1 MKKIKVIIGALLL
14 TVAPS
19 CTILKPGGPVSDLN
33 AFAGDRTVLGAE
45 VEVLGIKKVGAG
57 VWVKDVD

>member
-1 MKKIKVIIGALLL
+1 MKNIKLIIVGLLL

-45 VEVLGIKKVGAG
+45 VQILGIKEVGAG